1 MKLFFLIESLHKAAG
16 TERIATDVVNALYEK
31 TQWEITFITVSSNT
45 ECYFNV
51 NSHISVKSINS
62 DIKHPLQAI
71 GNLRKLIKQHNPDYI
86 INVATVMSRLSIPA
100 AMFTPTKVITW
111 EHFNLFAGSK
121 LGYMWRICSAALSRK
136 TIVLTHKDRSA
147 YPKWLHGKVQTIY
160 NFPTPIKDA
169 PAELASNI
177 AISVGRL
184 TYQKG
189 FDMLLN
195 VWEKVYRKNKEW
207 KLYIVG
213 NGEDEDK
220 LKQQAKNLGIDQ
232 CVSFIPATPKI
243 IELYKQAS
251 LYIMSS
257 RFEGLPLVLIEAKQ
271 LGLPCISFDC
281 PNGPSEVIRRGT
293 DGDLIPLGDETKMAE
308 SILTLINDKSKI
320 KEYGKAAYEDAKE
333 RFSKDRIA
341 TDWIH
346 VLNTL

>member
-1 MKLFFLIESLHKAAG
+1 MKLFFLIESLQKAAG

-31 TQWEITFITVSSNT
+31 TGWDISFITMSANT
-45 ECYFNV
+45 ESYFKV
-51 NSHISVKSINS
+51 NDRIRILSINS
-62 DIKHPLQAI
+62 DIKHPIQAI
-71 GNLRKLIKQHNPDYI
+71 RSLRKLIKQNQPDYI
-86 INVATVMSRLSIPA
+86 INVATVMSRFSIPA
-100 AMFTPTKVITW
+100 AMFTSTKVITW
-111 EHFNLFAGSK
+111 EHFNLFAGSIF
-121 LGYMWRICSAALSRK
+121 GYLWRVCSAAFSHK
-136 TIVLTHKDRSA
+136 TIVLTHKDRLS
-147 YPKWLHGKVQTIY
+147 YPKLLHKKVQTIY
-160 NFPTPIKDA
+160 NFPTPTEEA
-169 PAELASNI
+169 PSELTSNI

-184 TYQKG
+184 TSQKG

-195 VWEKVYRKNKEW
+195 VWKKVYQKNKEW

-213 NGEDEDK
+213 NGDDEEK

-293 DGDLIPLGDETKMAE
+293 DGDLIPLGNETKMAE
-308 SILTLINDKSKI
+308 SILTLIDDRNKI
-320 KEYGKAAYEDAKE
+320 KEYGKAARKDVKE
-333 RFSKDRIA
+333 RFSKDKIA

-346 VLNTL
+346 ALNTL